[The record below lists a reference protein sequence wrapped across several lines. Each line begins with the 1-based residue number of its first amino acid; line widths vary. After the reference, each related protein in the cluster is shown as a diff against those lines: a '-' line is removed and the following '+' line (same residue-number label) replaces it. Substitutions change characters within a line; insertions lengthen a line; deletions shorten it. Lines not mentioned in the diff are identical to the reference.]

1 MQTTAAVAVRGA
13 ENPFRKQGFLCLGPL
28 LRCNL
33 GRNIGCIKAGMLIV
47 ISVAMGVRDT
57 KPICSVSLD
66 LPGRT
71 RAAAALENAG
81 RKMSTV
87 TTAAPATATL
97 GATRWSQLIF
107 VILCMVLIANLQYGW
122 TLFVNPINK
131 ATGWSIAAIQ
141 FAYSVFIALETWLT
155 PIQGW
160 IVDVLGPKRGPK
172 VMVAFGGLAVALGW
186 LINSVADSLTM
197 LYVGAIISGAGGGAI
212 YATSVGHAVK
222 WFPDRRGLAVGL
234 TAAGYGAGAALT
246 VIPIRYMIDTSGYQS
261 AFFWF
266 GLLQGGVVFI
276 LAWLLRAPEPGE
288 LPSTAAPKVQQS
300 KRSYSPGEVLKAPVF
315 WLMYIMFVMVSASG
329 LMAAAQIA
337 PIASDFGVANT
348 VVLLGG
354 TTLTVALIVD
364 NVANGAAR
372 PLFGWISDNI
382 GREYTMAIA
391 FGLGG
396 LAYWLL
402 GSLGTAPWAFV
413 VFAAMIFLTWGEIF
427 SLFPS
432 TCTDTFGPKFATVN
446 LSLLY
451 TAKGTSAFLT
461 PLANVIKDAT
471 GSWHMVFLV
480 TTLMNFAVVG
490 LALFVLRPMRRR
502 AMEQSG

>member
-1 MQTTAAVAVRGA
+1 MTAVSTVPTAA
-13 ENPFRKQGFLCLGPL
+13 
-28 LRCNL
+28 
-33 GRNIGCIKAGMLIV
+33 
-47 ISVAMGVRDT
+47 
-57 KPICSVSLD
+57 
-66 LPGRT
+66 
-71 RAAAALENAG
+71 
-81 RKMSTV
+81 ST
-87 TTAAPATATL
+87 ASAS
-97 GATRWSQLIF
+97 RWAQLIF
-107 VILCMVLIANLQYGW
+107 VIICMVMIANLQYGW
-122 TLFVNPINK
+122 TLFVNPINN
-131 ATGWSIAAIQ
+131 AHGWSIASIQ
-141 FAYSVFIALETWLT
+141 FAFAIFIALETWLT

-160 IVDVLGPKRGPK
+160 IVDILGPRNGPRI
-172 VMVAFGGLAVALGW
+172 MVAFGGFMVGVGW
-186 LINSVADSLTM
+186 VINSTADTLTM
-197 LYVGAIISGAGGGAI
+197 LYAGAIISGAGGGAV

-246 VIPIRYMIDTSGYQS
+246 VIPIRYVIDTSGYQA
-261 AFFWF
+261 AFLWF
-266 GLLQGGVVFI
+266 GLIQGGVVFV
-276 LAWLLRAPEPGE
+276 LAWMLRGPAPDEI
-288 LPSTAAPKVQQS
+288 PSTTPPKVMQS
-300 KRSYSPGEVLKAPVF
+300 TRSYSPLEVLKSPVF
-315 WLMYIMFVMVSASG
+315 WLLYLMFVMVSGSG
-329 LMAAAQIA
+329 LMATAQIA

-396 LAYWLL
+396 VAYWLL

-451 TAKGTSAFLT
+451 TAKGTSAFLA
-461 PLANVIKDAT
+461 PAANIIKDWT
-471 GSWHMVFLV
+471 GSWQAVFV
-480 TTLMNFAVVG
+480 ATTIMNFFVVG
-490 LALFVLRPMRRR
+490 LALIVLRPMRRK
-502 AMEQSG
+502 AMERK